1 MRKESLHQQVEI
13 IYDKTDECPM
23 TDSSF
28 NFFQFVYVISGSGS
42 HGVNGNYISYQT
54 GTFLLLTPNDYH
66 VFTVEKTTEFLLIRF
81 NKEYIKE
88 YQWKSIDHIECLLHN
103 ASHVSG
109 CIIENEKD
117 KPLVKSIIES
127 ILYNI
132 SNNDLYN
139 NDLNQHFINALIVV
153 AARNIS
159 KFKPSGIKDHADKK
173 ILEIIN
179 YIQSNIYLP
188 EQLKASVICEKF
200 GISSNYLSIYF
211 KEQCGENISYFI
223 ANYRLRLIEYR
234 LNFSDTRINELVEE
248 FGFADESHINK
259 FFKKHKGMSLSAYR
273 RNYSSLSLMT

>member
-1 MRKESLHQQVEI
+1 MIKKSLHQQVEI
-13 IYDKTDECPM
+13 LYNKTDECPM

-42 HGVNGNYISYQT
+42 HGVNGNHIAYKT

-66 VFTVEKTTEFLLIRF
+66 IFSVEATTEFLLIRF
-81 NKEYIKE
+81 NKEYIKD
-88 YQWKSIDHIECLLHN
+88 YKWKSIDHIECLLHN

-109 CIIENEKD
+109 CIIENEND

-127 ILYNI
+127 ILYTIRNK
-132 SNNDLYN
+132 DLYN
-139 NDLNQHFINALIVV
+139 TDLNLHFINALIVI

-159 KFKPSGIKDHADKK
+159 KFKPRDIKAQADKK

-188 EQLKASVICEKF
+188 KQLKVAILCDKF
-200 GISSNYLSIYF
+200 GISPNYLSVYF
-211 KEQCGENISYFI
+211 KEQCGETLSNFI

-234 LNFSDTRINELVEE
+234 LSFSDARINELVEE
-248 FGFADESHINK
+248 FGFADESHMNK
-259 FFKKHKGMSLSAYR
+259 FFKRHKGMSLSVYR
-273 RNYSSLSLMT
+273 RNYTSLL